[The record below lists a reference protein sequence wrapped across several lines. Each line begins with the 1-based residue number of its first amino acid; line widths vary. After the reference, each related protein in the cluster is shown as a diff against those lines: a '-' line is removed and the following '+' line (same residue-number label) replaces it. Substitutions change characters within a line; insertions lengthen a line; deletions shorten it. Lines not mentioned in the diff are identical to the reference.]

1 LKTTGE
7 TLKIM
12 GETSTYGVAYVVNLE
27 ARVKELE
34 AENGELL
41 GRLLALE
48 SIERQKSELEEIVAT
63 ILSKRIRERR
73 RDRGR

>member
-1 LKTTGE
+1 
-7 TLKIM
+7 M